1 MARAKRTRSA
11 TELTALRSVRRRSP
25 LAAIRARCVD
35 CCAGCAKEV
44 ELCDAKNCPSWPYRF
59 GVDPWSVGAQLP
71 PSEPVAEPVPE
82 PSPPAPEVEVTKVAQ
97 TAKRTWRQHSAV
109 YVDNVGQN
117 SKVRGSAQ
125 TTPKAGR
132 GDDAAGMVRNTGM
145 SVVSVD
151 TTTEPVARQVAAPA
165 KRRRGRPRKQRSLFD
180 EQ

>member
-59 GVDPWSVGAQLP
+59 GVDPWSADAELP
-71 PSEPVAEPVPE
+71 PKVAVIEPALE
-82 PSPPAPEVEVTKVAQ
+82 PSPPAPAVQVTKFAP

-125 TTPKAGR
+125 ATPKVGR
-132 GDDAAGMVRNTGM
+132 GDDAAGMLRNTGM
-145 SVVSVD
+145 SVVSVN
-151 TTTEPVARQVAAPA
+151 TTTEPVARQVAAPP
-165 KRRRGRPRKQRSLFD
+165 KRRRGRPRKQMGLFD
-180 EQ
+180 AK